1 MRKRFKTAARTA
13 LPLSLL
19 AAQLL
24 SSGAAAEGC
33 RRALAVC
40 ARLIVPSLF
49 PFFVLSSYCTALG
62 LPGVLGRLLVP
73 AAMRVYGVSGPGASA
88 LLIGLTGG
96 YPAGAAYI
104 AGMEKSG
111 AVSTAEAER
120 LLAFCNNS
128 GPAFLVGAVGVGV
141 FHSAAAGLLLYAVH
155 VAAALLTG
163 LFFRRRARFDEL
175 PPVFLDTIEPAA
187 ALTEAVRRSV
197 AAILNVCGFVVCF
210 SVLLSVLDSR
220 GALTL
225 LCGFLA
231 ERFGWAL
238 PVSRALLTG
247 FFELGGGVAAMEGLA
262 LSPPTLAL
270 AAFLTGWGGL
280 SVYFQTLS
288 VLSECKA
295 KGALHLT
302 GRLLC
307 ASISAVLAYL
317 AGLLFC

>member
-1 MRKRFKTAARTA
+1 MRKRFKIAARIA
-13 LPLSLL
+13 LPLFLL
-19 AAQLL
+19 AALLL

-49 PFFVLSSYCTALG
+49 PFFVLSFYCTALG
-62 LPGVLGRLLVP
+62 LPGVLGHLLAP
-73 AAMRVYGVSGPGASA
+73 AAMRLYGISGPGASA

-104 AGMEKSG
+104 ADMEKSG
-111 AVSTAEAER
+111 AVSTAEAKR

-128 GPAFLVGAVGVGV
+128 GPAFLVGAVGIGI

-155 VAAALLTG
+155 AAAALLTG
-163 LFFRRRARFDEL
+163 LFFRRRTRFDDI
-175 PPVFLDTIEPAA
+175 PPVFLDAADPAA
-187 ALTEAVRRSV
+187 ALSDAVRRSV
-197 AAILNVCGFVVCF
+197 AAVLNICGFVVCF
-210 SVLLSVLDSR
+210 SVLLAVLDGGGTLS
-220 GALTL
+220 L
-225 LCGFLA
+225 LCGFLSVN
-231 ERFGWAL
+231 FGWAL
-238 PVSRALLTG
+238 PVSRALLAG
-247 FFELGGGVAAMEGLA
+247 FLELGSGTAALEGLA

-288 VLSECKA
+288 LLSDCKA

-307 ASISAVLAYL
+307 ASIGAVLAYL
-317 AGLLFC
+317 AGSILC

>member
-1 MRKRFKTAARTA
+1 MKRRIKTAARA
-13 LPLSLL
+13 VLPLLLLFSL
-19 AAQLL
+19 LL

-33 RRALAVC
+33 RRALSVC

-62 LPGVLGRLLVP
+62 LPGVMGRLLAP
-73 AAMRVYGVSGPGASA
+73 AAMRLYGISGPGASA

-104 AGMEKSG
+104 ADMEKSG
-111 AVSTAEAER
+111 AVSSAEAER

-128 GPAFLVGAVGVGV
+128 GPAFLVGAVGIGI
-141 FHSAAAGLLLYAVH
+141 FHSSAAGLLLYAVH
-155 VAAALLTG
+155 AAAALLTG
-163 LFFRRRARFDEL
+163 LFFRRRDRFDEI
-175 PPVFLDTIEPAA
+175 PPVFLDAVEPAA
-187 ALTEAVRRSV
+187 ALSEAVRRSV

-210 SVLLSVLDSR
+210 SVLLAVLDSG
-220 GALTL
+220 GALSL

-231 ERFGWAL
+231 EKLGWAL
-238 PVSRALLTG
+238 PVSRALLAG
-247 FFELGGGVAAMEGLA
+247 FFELGSGVAAMEGLS
-262 LSPPTLAL
+262 LSPEALAL

-288 VLSECKA
+288 LLSGCKA

-307 ASISAVLAYL
+307 ASISAVLAYV
-317 AGLLFC
+317 AGLVLC